1 MGNSDPLADPVE
13 FRSLIS
19 TGCPPDEHRHGS
31 PVFIVVWLPL
41 RVTPVT
47 PGVHLSVTV
56 VIVRIDATVFPF
68 VGQGR
73 QLHLAF
79 RGYIRVRVRC
89 DPQARS
95 VPFRNLCQ
103 ET

>member
-1 MGNSDPLADPVE
+1 
-13 FRSLIS
+13 
-19 TGCPPDEHRHGS
+19 
-31 PVFIVVWLPL
+31 VFIAVWLPL
-41 RVTPVT
+41 RVIPVT

-56 VIVRIDATVFPF
+56 VKVRIDASAFPF
-68 VGQGR
+68 VGQGQ
-73 QLHLAF
+73 QLHRVF
-79 RGYIRVRVRC
+79 RGYIRVRSRY